1 MQPNCD
7 IQTIRTLVRSMTDEE
22 KATLVTG
29 AGWWETAELRRL
41 GIPAIQMADG
51 PHGLRKER
59 EKRETE
65 LFAESEPATC
75 FPTASALACSFDP
88 ELLGEVGAAI
98 GREAAAAGVS
108 LVLGPGVN
116 LKRSPLCGRNFEY
129 FSEDPL
135 LAGRLGAAYIAGL
148 QAEGVG
154 ACLKHYCLNNP
165 ETQRFISSSNA
176 DERTM
181 RESYLRPFEIAV
193 REAAPVSVMS
203 SYNLVNGEY
212 VGESSRLLGD
222 LLRGEWG
229 FKGAVI
235 SDWGA
240 VNDRVASLAAGLDLE
255 MPGGYT
261 DRTAELMEALQT
273 GALRRW
279 QLDAAAEN
287 ILALVARCG
296 ARRAGPPPAD
306 LFAADHRLAARAASE
321 SCVLLKNENGVLPL
335 RRQGQRIAVI
345 GHMAL
350 HPRIQ
355 GGGSSRVNSRAVTS
369 LLGELDSR
377 RIAYAY
383 AEGCLADG
391 STNEELLTA
400 AKEAAASSER
410 AVVVIGLPDDYENE
424 GCDRTTLAL
433 PDGMLRLVS
442 VVAGACGDTVVVL
455 LTGAPVE
462 LTFCDK
468 VSGLLLAGL
477 GGQGAGA
484 GLADVLFGAHNPS
497 GRLAE
502 SWPVRL
508 ADLPNAESFA
518 RQYGR
523 ADYFEGI
530 YFGYRYFEAAGV
542 PVRFPFGFGLS
553 YSRFSLGVPVLSAGR
568 IAAGG
573 SVTLTLSV
581 CNQSVLPGTETVLV
595 FAAPPSGGKKLAAFG
610 KLALF
615 PGEKQTLTLSV
626 SADDIGYYHT
636 GTHRFELEPGDY
648 TLSVCGANE
657 TVNAVLAA
665 DGGIAPPPYIT
676 PQPGMADREALPRLL
691 GHTVPDRA
699 VRPYSL
705 NSTVAEI
712 RRTLIGKVVY
722 SIIEKQVLA
731 GKDAPDPAAMRALP
745 DMPLRALL
753 AHAGGAFTRRQAEGI
768 VDMANGRWL
777 RGLKKVL

>member
-154 ACLKHYCLNNP
+154 ACLKHYCLNNQ

-306 LFAADHRLAARAASE
+306 LFAADHL
-321 SCVLLKNENGVLPL
+321 
-335 RRQGQRIAVI
+335 
-345 GHMAL
+345 
-350 HPRIQ
+350 
-355 GGGSSRVNSRAVTS
+355 S
-369 LLGELDSR
+369 L
-377 RIAYAY
+377 IH
-383 AEGCLADG
+383 
-391 STNEELLTA
+391 
-400 AKEAAASSER
+400 
-410 AVVVIGLPDDYENE
+410 I
-424 GCDRTTLAL
+424 
-433 PDGMLRLVS
+433 
-442 VVAGACGDTVVVL
+442 
-455 LTGAPVE
+455 
-462 LTFCDK
+462 
-468 VSGLLLAGL
+468 
-477 GGQGAGA
+477 
-484 GLADVLFGAHNPS
+484 
-497 GRLAE
+497 
-502 SWPVRL
+502 
-508 ADLPNAESFA
+508 
-518 RQYGR
+518 
-523 ADYFEGI
+523 
-530 YFGYRYFEAAGV
+530 
-542 PVRFPFGFGLS
+542 
-553 YSRFSLGVPVLSAGR
+553 
-568 IAAGG
+568 
-573 SVTLTLSV
+573 
-581 CNQSVLPGTETVLV
+581 
-595 FAAPPSGGKKLAAFG
+595 
-610 KLALF
+610 
-615 PGEKQTLTLSV
+615 
-626 SADDIGYYHT
+626 
-636 GTHRFELEPGDY
+636 
-648 TLSVCGANE
+648 
-657 TVNAVLAA
+657 
-665 DGGIAPPPYIT
+665 
-676 PQPGMADREALPRLL
+676 
-691 GHTVPDRA
+691 
-699 VRPYSL
+699 
-705 NSTVAEI
+705 
-712 RRTLIGKVVY
+712 
-722 SIIEKQVLA
+722 
-731 GKDAPDPAAMRALP
+731 
-745 DMPLRALL
+745 
-753 AHAGGAFTRRQAEGI
+753 
-768 VDMANGRWL
+768 
-777 RGLKKVL
+777 